1 MSLAISPLTPTA
13 AAELRSKL
21 LEPGDPENLNM
32 YVPPD
37 DGMYKRTEKK
47 HYFDVGRSALSC
59 VQRALQIAGRPAPSS
74 ILDLPCGHGRVMR
87 FLRAVYPQAKIT
99 ACDLLR
105 DGVAFCAQAFGA
117 EPVYSSENVHEIPLR
132 GRFDLIWC
140 GSLLTHLDA
149 PRWHEFLKFFARH
162 LTSGGVCVFTVHG
175 NYVVSSMRDFGSQ
188 YGVPDQIGMVNDWSQ
203 SGFGYRSYEHEPNYG
218 ISLSSA
224 EWVRREIERVPQL
237 RWLAHQERGW
247 DAHQDVVV
255 MQRNRRGLAEW
266 FTGQ

>member
-1 MSLAISPLTPTA
+1 MSLAAMTLSPSA
-13 AAELRSKL
+13 AADLRAKL

-47 HYFDVGRSALSC
+47 HYFDVGRSALQC
-59 VQRALQIAGRPAPSS
+59 VQRALKIAGRPAPRS

-105 DGVAFCAQAFGA
+105 DGVDFCAQAFGA
-117 EPVYSSENVHEIPLR
+117 EPVYSSEDVNQIPVR

-140 GSLLTHLDA
+140 GSLMTHLDA
-149 PRWHEFLKFFARH
+149 PRWGEFLQFFSRR

-188 YGVPDQIGMVNDWSQ
+188 YGVPDQMGMVEDWSN
-203 SGFGYRSYEHEPNYG
+203 SGFGYRSYEHQPNYG
-218 ISLSSA
+218 ISLSSSD
-224 EWVRREIERVPQL
+224 WVRRQVQQVPQL
-237 RWLAHQERGW
+237 TWLAHQERGW
-247 DAHQDVVV
+247 DAHQDVIVV
-255 MQRNRRGLAEW
+255 QRRRRSCSDWLLGR
-266 FTGQ
+266 